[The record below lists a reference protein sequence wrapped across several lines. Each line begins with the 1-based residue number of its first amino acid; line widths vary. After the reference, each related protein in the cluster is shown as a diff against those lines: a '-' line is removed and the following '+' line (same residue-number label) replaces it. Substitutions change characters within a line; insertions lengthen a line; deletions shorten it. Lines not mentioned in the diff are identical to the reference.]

1 MHDSRALWLELE
13 VRREAPGNEGWAL
26 QSSQLGVQVKVV
38 VDAERTRWI
47 MPYGINHL
55 RTDRIFDLAM
65 EYNW

>member
-13 VRREAPGNEGWAL
+13 VRREASGNEGW
-26 QSSQLGVQVKVV
+26 LGVQVNAV

-47 MPYGINHL
+47 MLYGIDRL

>member
-13 VRREAPGNEGWAL
+13 VRREASGNEGWAL
-26 QSSQLGVQVKVV
+26 QSSQLGVQVNAV

-47 MPYGINHL
+47 MLYGIDRL